1 MGDGI
6 VKLSEKREPHRA
18 LAMRLALIALATPF
32 ALHAQKAKASST
44 DTAVAF
50 DSSAF
55 AALTWREIGPFRGG
69 RSVTV
74 AGSPSRHNEY
84 YMGTTGGGVF
94 KTTDG
99 GETWLPVT
107 DKYFGGTIGAVAVS
121 ESNPDIVYVGAGE
134 YDIRGDVS
142 HGDGAFKSTD
152 AGKTWHAAGLTSS
165 RQISRIRIDPH
176 NPDIAYA
183 AVLGHVWVA
192 DTARG
197 IYKTTDGG
205 AHWRRILF
213 RNDSTGAADL
223 VIDPSNPGVLYAAL
237 WQAGRTP
244 WLLVS
249 GGAGSGIFKS
259 TDAGEHWTEITRA
272 PGLPGGIIGN
282 IGLSVSPVAPRRV
295 WAIVE
300 ADSGGVFR
308 SDDGGATW
316 TRTNDDRKLRQRAWY
331 FSRIFADTKDS
342 NRVYVLNVHA
352 FRSDDAGKSFDTTIV
367 TPSTD
372 NHDLW
377 IAPDDPQRMIEAND
391 GGATVSING
400 GRSWLPEAQPTGQF
414 YHVETTTDFPYRV
427 CGAQQDAGTLCG
439 PSRLNGGIDIGA
451 WYTVGGGESGYIAVR
466 PDSPSVVFAGS
477 YGGRL
482 TSLDTRTQQTRLVSP
497 WPDNPMGYS
506 AGDIKYRFQWT
517 YPIVLSP
524 HDPNTLYAGA
534 QVLFRS
540 RDDGMSWKVISPDL
554 TRHDPRTLGPSGG
567 PITKDQTSVEYYG
580 TIFTIAVSPLA
591 KDEIWTG
598 SDDGEVHLTRDGGA
612 TWSNVSPGG
621 MPEWMRISIIE
632 PSHFDPATAYV
643 AGNRYQLD
651 DNRPFLYKT
660 TDYGK
665 HWTAIN
671 TGIPA
676 GEFTRVIREDPER
689 RGLLYAGTE
698 RSVWVS
704 FDDGAHWQSLRRKLP
719 LVPIHDLAVKNGD
732 LIAATHGRGFWILDD
747 ISPLRQL
754 APSVV
759 RRESY
764 LFAPR
769 PVYRATFSGGPTNG
783 ARHDAGPPKAGN
795 PPNGALVYYW
805 LGSAHL
811 PVTLDFLDA
820 RGKVIRSYTS
830 LPDTAKDSTSVE
842 DEGAELPKRREA
854 HAPNKAGL
862 NRFAWDL
869 RYPHPVDFNEMVLW
883 AGLPSGARV
892 VPGSYAVRLTV
903 NGHAQTQTFVLRAD
917 PRSNATQ
924 LDLVKQF
931 ALLEH
936 IGDTISAANNAVRII
951 RNVKTQLQMRD
962 TLLTGDQA
970 RDYRALASSL
980 ADSLSRVEESIYQV
994 RTHAS
999 EDPLNYPIQ
1008 INDKLAELQAYVDI
1022 GNTRPTLQDYEV
1034 YHELTSR
1041 LAAQLSDLRVELK
1054 KLDAVNALLRGAGL
1068 TVIVPSTE
1076 ELTKSREPSPI
1087 SDEDDDDDDHR

>member
-1 MGDGI
+1 MDEEFVSATHGDVPRRAAAI
-6 VKLSEKREPHRA
+6 V
-18 LAMRLALIALATPF
+18 LALSVLSAPLVLRAQSIAR
-32 ALHAQKAKASST
+32 ST
-44 DTAVAF
+44 STANAAF

-69 RSVTV
+69 RSVAV
-74 AGSPSRHNEY
+74 AGSASRRNEY

-99 GETWLPVT
+99 GETWVPIT
-107 DKYFGGTIGAVAVS
+107 DKYFGGTIGAIAIS
-121 ESNPDIVYVGAGE
+121 EANPDIVYVGTGE
-134 YDIRGDVS
+134 NDIRGDVS
-142 HGDGAFKSTD
+142 HGDGMFKSTD
-152 AGKTWHAAGLTSS
+152 AGKTWRAAGLAST
-165 RQISRIRIDPH
+165 RQISRVRIDPRDP
-176 NPDIAYA
+176 NIVYA
-183 AVLGHVWVA
+183 AVLGHVWA
-192 DTARG
+192 PDTARG
-197 IYKTTDGG
+197 VYKSTDGG

-223 VIDPSNPGVLYAAL
+223 VIDPSNPSVLYASL

-244 WLLVS
+244 WTLVS

-282 IGLSVSPVAPRRV
+282 IGLAVSPAAPSRV

-308 SDDGGATW
+308 SDDAGATW
-316 TRTNDDRKLRQRAWY
+316 MRTNDERKLRQRAWY
-331 FSRIFADTKDS
+331 FSRIVADTKDS

-352 FRSDDAGKSFDTTIV
+352 YRSDDGGKSFDSSIV

-400 GRSWLPEAQPTGQF
+400 GRSFLPQAQPTGQF
-414 YHVETTTDFPYRV
+414 YHVETTNDFPYRV

-439 PSRLNGGIDIGA
+439 PSRMQGGIDIGS
-451 WYTVGGGESGYIAVR
+451 WYPVGGGESGYIAVR
-466 PDSPSVVFAGS
+466 PDSPNVVFAGS

-482 TSLDTRTQQTRLVSP
+482 TSLDTRTMQQRTVSP

-524 HDPNTLYAGA
+524 HDPNTLYAAA

-580 TIFTIAVSPLA
+580 TIFAVAISPLA

-598 SDDGEVHLTRDGGA
+598 SDDGEIHLTRDGGA
-612 TWSNVSPGG
+612 TWSNVSPSG
-621 MPEWMRISIIE
+621 MPEWMRVSIIE

-643 AGNRYQLD
+643 AANRYQMD
-651 DNRPFLYKT
+651 DQHPYLYKT

-665 HWTAIN
+665 HWTAIT
-671 TGIPA
+671 TGIPD

-698 RSVWVS
+698 RGVWVS

-719 LVPIHDLAVKNGD
+719 IVPVHDLAVKNGD
-732 LIAATHGRGFWILDD
+732 LVAATHGRGFWILDD

-754 APSVV
+754 EPALV
-759 RRESY
+759 RADAH

-769 PVYRATFSGGPTNG
+769 RVYRASFTGGPTNG

-795 PPNGALVYYW
+795 PPAGAMVYYW
-805 LGSAHL
+805 LPSAHV
-811 PVTLDFLDA
+811 PVRLDFLDA
-820 RGKVIRSYTS
+820 HGTLIRSFISKTDS
-830 LPDTAKDSTSVE
+830 ASDSASTASDAE
-842 DEGAELPKRREA
+842 DELPRRRA
-854 HAPNKAGL
+854 PHASNKAGL
-862 NRFAWDL
+862 NLFTWNL
-869 RYPHPVDFNEMVLW
+869 RRPDPVDFQGMVLW
-883 AGLPSGARV
+883 AGLPAGARV
-892 VPGSYAVRLTV
+892 LPGTYAVRLTV
-903 NGHAQTQTFVLRAD
+903 NGHSQTKRFELLPD
-917 PRSNATQ
+917 PRSRTTQ
-924 LDLVKQF
+924 ADLAKQF
-931 ALLEH
+931 ALVEG
-936 IGDTISAANNAVRII
+936 ITDTISAANNAVRTI
-951 RNVKTQLQMRD
+951 RNVKAQLTVRETQLPA
-962 TLLTGDQA
+962 GSA
-970 RDYRALASSL
+970 REYHSLATAL
-980 ADSLSRVEESIYQV
+980 ADSMSRIEETIYQV

-1008 INDKLAELQAYVDI
+1008 LNDKLAELLTYVDN
-1022 GNTRPTLQDYEV
+1022 GNSRPTTQQYAV
-1034 YHELTSR
+1034 FHELSTR
-1041 LAAQLSDLRVELK
+1041 LGRQLAALHTELRM
-1054 KLDAVNALLRGAGL
+1054 LDSLNAYLRTVGL
-1068 TVIVPSTE
+1068 AAIVPSTE
-1076 ELTKSREPSPI
+1076 EPARPNEKSTPI
-1087 SDEDDDDDDHR
+1087 SEEEDDDDH